1 MAHEYHVIQ
10 KNGRYWSQT
19 FFKMED
25 AQKTADAIGGTV
37 TMDNRFYSGIN
48 NSIKVNTFDVID
60 YFSVNRHEFDG
71 LTFPEAFHKL
81 YEECKTFLNIR
92 TDDDFDELATAVDVC
107 LTLEQRRMNSYS
119 QGNTHIEDYVPKL
132 PVKKWQDYL

>member
-25 AQKTADAIGGTV
+25 AQKTANAIGGTV
-37 TMDNRFYSGIN
+37 TMDNRFYSYIN
-48 NSIKVNTFDVID
+48 RNIRANAFDVID
-60 YFSVNRHEFDG
+60 YFSVNRHEYDG

-81 YEECKTFLNIR
+81 YEECKTFLNLE
-92 TDDDFDELATAVDVC
+92 DDDLATAVDTC

-132 PVKKWQDYL
+132 PVKKWEDYLK

>member
-25 AQKTADAIGGTV
+25 AQKTANAIGGTV
-37 TMDNRFYSGIN
+37 TMDNRFYSYIN
-48 NSIKVNTFDVID
+48 RNIKSSAFDVID
-60 YFSVNRHEFDG
+60 YFSVNRHEYDG

-81 YEECKTFLNIR
+81 YEECKTFLNLE
-92 TDDDFDELATAVDVC
+92 DDDLASAVDTC

-132 PVKKWQDYL
+132 PVKKWDDYLK

>member
-1 MAHEYHVIQ
+1 MIHEYHVIQ

-25 AQKTADAIGGTV
+25 AQKIANAIGGMV
-37 TMDNRFYSGIN
+37 TMDNRFYSCIN
-48 NSIKVNTFDVID
+48 KNIKANAFDVID
-60 YFSVNRHEFDG
+60 YFSVNRHEYDG

-81 YEECKTFLNIR
+81 YEECKTFLNLE
-92 TDDDFDELATAVDVC
+92 DDDLASAVDTC

-132 PVKKWQDYL
+132 PVKKWEDYLK